1 MHFFIMVDDSKTSNS
16 IQRSK
21 SGNDLLDEMKRYF
34 RIEHHDDDKQ
44 LFEYLRD
51 QAGLHQE

>member
-1 MHFFIMVDDSKTSNS
+1 MHFFIIVDDSKTSNS

>member
-1 MHFFIMVDDSKTSNS
+1 MVDDSKTSNS